1 VAFLPIPDPMNEASR
16 ASRLRGVHIGIVV
29 DNKEADGNPGY
40 RVKVK
45 LPWLSDA
52 DTTYWA
58 RIVVPMAGGE
68 RGTYTLPEVD
78 DQVLVVFEHGD
89 VSRPIVIGSLWND
102 KQKPPEKNSDGKN
115 NVKVFKS
122 KSGHR
127 LIVDDKDG
135 AEKLIVVDS
144 TKKNHVTLDSS
155 AKSVTIEC
163 ADGDILIE
171 ASTKVVLHGDT
182 IKIAGTSKLN
192 GKGAQLKLSGST
204 VDIKAGGEL
213 ALKGNVTQ
221 INTGGGAAAA
231 GGAGGGGLS
240 DSRGADQARDQE
252 QAQQGGGG
260 GGGGGAAGGID
271 LQGMSQTF
279 SVRRSEVI
287 NDIRD
292 LLGLP
297 PEEFAAGQG
306 TVASALGE
314 DENATRA
321 MNSNELS
328 SVRKPKVIW
337 KSDSNTLYIV
347 ATRLQHMWVE
357 GYLAVADKPQSL
369 IAIEVKFIET
379 SRDPKREFGIDWTG
393 TLENGS
399 FRQVNKVK
407 PIIAEGIDPET
418 GLTFKYNSSEVEY
431 TQTPT
436 TGGYRADLAPLLSSV
451 FLNEAKGAMGWPALS
466 ILSAQDLNVKLRAI
480 MRDEETNTT
489 SYPRMVT
496 LSNREVAIRSVVNQP
511 VLDASSTASAGAVG
525 ATTTTQVAYLPIG
538 TVLNILPK
546 RMQSDKVL
554 LNVAVTVSS
563 IIGTEVISGNPYPI
577 ASSRVYSAP
586 VEIDSG
592 YTVAVGGLDEAR
604 EREGEA
610 GVPFLSKIP
619 GLKWLFNYKSRSKN
633 HKNLM
638 LFITPTIIDA
648 RNGGLPMEPQ
658 SVVPQRPN
666 LPGRPKVDSN
676 SGALIGG
683 SAALP
688 KTVEYLSREAETL
701 GNTIQEGRITDDV
714 GRKLKELKIAVEQ
727 VHAQCDGL
735 KVSEPAKFAMVDQH
749 QLLLKN
755 ILDRLAHFHRVMFT
769 KKYL

>member
-1 VAFLPIPDPMNEASR
+1 MRYFFIVQLP
-16 ASRLRGVHIGIVV
+16 
-29 DNKEADGNPGY
+29 
-40 RVKVK
+40 
-45 LPWLSDA
+45 
-52 DTTYWA
+52 
-58 RIVVPMAGGE
+58 
-68 RGTYTLPEVD
+68 
-78 DQVLVVFEHGD
+78 
-89 VSRPIVIGSLWND
+89 
-102 KQKPPEKNSDGKN
+102 
-115 NVKVFKS
+115 
-122 KSGHR
+122 
-127 LIVDDKDG
+127 LILCL
-135 AEKLIVVDS
+135 AL
-144 TKKNHVTLDSS
+144 
-155 AKSVTIEC
+155 
-163 ADGDILIE
+163 
-171 ASTKVVLHGDT
+171 
-182 IKIAGTSKLN
+182 TSF
-192 GKGAQLKLSGST
+192 SGST
-204 VDIKAGGEL
+204 LHAQFNQSNMHLLSPEYEVEAARLRSAAPQQYDFSKAMLSDVLRFLATDAGISFFSLPDDSADGSRLITFSIKASPFQVLETLCKNHGLAIIPDNGIWYIRPADDRELVGKSYEVRHNAFEHVDRVSSNGGMSS
-213 ALKGNVTQ
+213 GSSSN
-221 INTGGGAAAA
+221 GGGNASS
-231 GGAGGGGLS
+231 GRS
-240 DSRGADQARDQE
+240 S
-252 QAQQGGGG
+252 G
-260 GGGGGAAGGID
+260 GGGGGAGGIN
-271 LQGMSQTF
+271 LQGISPTF

-297 PEEFAAGQG
+297 PEELAAGQG
-306 TVASALGE
+306 AVASALGE

-328 SVRKPKVIW
+328 AVRKPKVIW

-379 SRDPKREFGIDWTG
+379 SRDPKREFGMDWTG
-393 TLENGS
+393 TFENGS

-407 PIIAEGIDPET
+407 PVVAEAVDPNT
-418 GLTFKYNSSEVEY
+418 GLTVKYNTSEVEY
-431 TQTPT
+431 TQVPT
-436 TGGYRADLAPLLSSV
+436 SGGYRADLAPLLTEV
-451 FLNEAKGAMGWPALS
+451 FMNEAKGAMGWPALS

-525 ATTTTQVAYLPIG
+525 ATTTAQVAYLPIG

-546 RMQSDKVL
+546 RMQSDKVM

-648 RNGGLPMEPQ
+648 KNGGLPAEPQ

-666 LPGRPKVDSN
+666 LPGKPKVDTN

-701 GNTIQEGRITDDV
+701 GNTIQESRITDDV
-714 GRKLKELKIAVEQ
+714 SRKLKELKIAVEQ
-727 VHAQCDGL
+727 VHAQCDSMKL
-735 KVSEPAKFAMVDQH
+735 SEPARFAMIDQH
-749 QLLLKN
+749 QLMLKN
-755 ILDRLAHFHRVMFT
+755 ILDRLTYFGRVLFT
-769 KKYL
+769 KKHL